1 MSALPFNPNET
12 AFLLIDFQEGITEL
26 SRTVEQASLRAAA
39 ISLAKLARVFGAPT
53 IVSTAMLEGP
63 TLVTPEIENAL
74 GNLGL
79 SAPARTTSNAFTH
92 IPTADKIAS
101 LGRKT
106 LLVAGVLTEVAV
118 QHSALSG
125 AERGYDVQV
134 VVDACGGLSPRT
146 EEAAFLRLIQAG
158 VTLTSCASVAGQ
170 LMGDLTQS
178 PTAKESVKILFEIC
192 QIGQST
198 GRRTR

>member
-1 MSALPFNPNET
+1 MSTLPINQNET
-12 AFLLIDFQEGITEL
+12 AILLIDFQEGVSEL

-39 ISLAKLARVFGAPT
+39 ISLAKLARLFSVPV

-63 TLVTPEIENAL
+63 TRVTPEIENAL
-74 GNLGL
+74 GDLGL
-79 SAPARTTSNAFTH
+79 LAPGRTTANAFTH
-92 IPTADKIAS
+92 IPTADKITS

-106 LLVAGVLTEVAV
+106 LLVAGVLTEVV
-118 QHSALSG
+118 IQHSALSG

-146 EEAAFLRLIQAG
+146 EDAAFRRLALAG

-170 LMGDLTQS
+170 LMGDLAQS
-178 PTAKESVKILFEIC
+178 PAAQEALKILFEIC
-192 QIGQST
+192 ST
-198 GRRTR
+198 

>member
-1 MSALPFNPNET
+1 VFDQVKAMHPKLHTIQSDVAGG
-12 AFLLIDFQEGITEL
+12 ARADAREGEGHAARPRAEATPDPKW
-26 SRTVEQASLRAAA
+26 VE
-39 ISLAKLARVFGAPT
+39 
-53 IVSTAMLEGP
+53 
-63 TLVTPEIENAL
+63 TPEIENAL
-74 GNLGL
+74 GDLGL

-92 IPTADKIAS
+92 IPTADKIAN

-106 LLVAGVLTEVAV
+106 LLVAGVLSEVAV

-146 EEAAFLRLIQAG
+146 EEAAFLRLTQSG

-170 LMGDLTQS
+170 LMGDLIQS
-178 PTAKESVKILFEIC
+178 PTAREAVKILFEIC
-192 QIGQST
+192 QIGQSA

>member
-1 MSALPFNPNET
+1 MSAFPISPNDA
-12 AFLLIDFQEGITEL
+12 AFLLIDLQEGVAEL
-26 SRTVEQASLRAAA
+26 SRTVKQASLHAAA
-39 ISLAKLARVFGAPT
+39 ISLAKLARLSSIPA
-53 IVSTAMLEGP
+53 IVSTAMLDGP
-63 TLVTPEIENAL
+63 THVTPEIENAL
-74 GNLGL
+74 GDLGL
-79 SAPARTTSNAFTH
+79 LAPGRTTANAFTH
-92 IPTADKIAS
+92 VPTADKIAS

-146 EEAAFLRLIQAG
+146 EDAAFRRLTLAG

-170 LMGDLTQS
+170 LMGDLAQN
-178 PTAKESVKILFEIC
+178 PAAKESLKILFEIC
-192 QIGQST
+192 SM
-198 GRRTR
+198 R